1 MMSGGSMRVFTTPV
15 EIRTV
20 WPPNSPRG
28 RPATNNNNNSAAG
41 QNATPTPPANNAQ
54 ETTSQTVPGTPSQP
68 AQNPP
73 NPTGGAVPNNDGSME
88 FFMEVTPEG
97 KSLFCSTQDVIVI
110 NP

>member
-28 RPATNNNNNSAAG
+28 RPATNNNNNSAAQA
-41 QNATPTPPANNAQ
+41 QNATPSAPASNENSG
-54 ETTSQTVPGTPSQP
+54 TTSQTAPGTPSQP
-68 AQNPP
+68 PQNPP
-73 NPTGGAVPNNDGSME
+73 NAVPNNDGGME

-97 KSLFCSTQDVIVI
+97 KSLFCSTQDVIVT
-110 NP
+110 